1 MGRVLPPRSGL
12 LLCGLC
18 ALGLAAAAVAWG
30 GAGGQLRA
38 VSPPHPIHVADRGE
52 ADVHPS
58 RPAGPRGTVTL
69 AFAGDVHFQ
78 LHLAALLEHPRGA
91 LGPITRTLK
100 AADLTMV
107 NLESSI
113 TDRGTPEAKEREVA
127 SQRYYYRTSPVALD
141 FLAAAGV
148 DLVTMANN
156 HAADY
161 GPIGL
166 KDTLAAIRTSP
177 IPVIGIGRDRQA
189 AFAPYRVSIRGT
201 DFAFLAADASPR
213 ESSSSVWAATL
224 ATPGVAA
231 AHSGKPRALLAAVR
245 AASLQDDVVVVYLHW
260 GTEERAC
267 PTRRQRSAARALAD
281 AGADVIVGSH
291 SHVLL
296 GSGWMGKTYVNY
308 GLGNFLWYHN
318 HHPESGV
325 LQLTVRDGEVV
336 GDSWTPA
343 RIETYGRPLPLAGQ
357 ELAAAVA
364 DWRRHRSCTG
374 LAARPAL

>member
-1 MGRVLPPRSGL
+1 LV
-12 LLCGLC
+12 
-18 ALGLAAAAVAWG
+18 ALVAALVAVGLAV
-30 GAGGQLRA
+30 
-38 VSPPHPIHVADRGE
+38 DRGDPARHGTVVTPPSDVSGIDE
-52 ADVHPS
+52 DTTAD
-58 RPAGPRGTVTL
+58 PARARGTVTL

-78 LHLAALLEHPRGA
+78 LNLEALLEHPRGA
-91 LGPITRTLK
+91 LGPITRTLA
-100 AADLTMV
+100 AADITMV

-113 TDRGTPEAKEREVA
+113 TDRGIPDAKELERA
-127 SQRYYYRTSPVALD
+127 SQRYYFRTSPAALD

-148 DLVTMANN
+148 DVVTMANN

-201 DFAFLAADASPR
+201 RFAFLAADASMR
-213 ESSSSVWAATL
+213 EGSSSVWAATP

-231 AHSGKPRALLAAVR
+231 AHAGMPRALLAAVR
-245 AASLQDDVVVVYLHW
+245 AASRQDDVVVVYLHW
-260 GTEERAC
+260 GTEGRAC
-267 PTRRQRSAARALAD
+267 PTRRQRSTSRALAD
-281 AGADVIVGSH
+281 AGADLVVGSH
-291 SHVLL
+291 AHVLL

-318 HHPESGV
+318 HQPESGV

-357 ELAAAVA
+357 ERAAAVA
-364 DWRRHRSCTG
+364 DWRRHRGCTG
-374 LAARPAL
+374 LAARPAP